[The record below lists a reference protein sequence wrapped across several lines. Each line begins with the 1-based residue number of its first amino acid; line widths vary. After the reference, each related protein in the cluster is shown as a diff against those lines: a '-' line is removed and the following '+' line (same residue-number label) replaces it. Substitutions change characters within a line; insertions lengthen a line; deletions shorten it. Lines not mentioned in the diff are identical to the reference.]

1 MFDDAGSEFALS
13 EFYFQVL
20 QLLRIACEWIKESM
34 DDLKDL
40 VDTLESNYMNPHLNV
55 SFLPG
60 SPQADKA
67 VTEAFKQCWKS
78 VMSHQ
83 QRHSEAL
90 LRRIAKKQE
99 EVEGLRDGVSYF

>member
-20 QLLRIACEWIKESM
+20 QLLRIASEWIKESM
-34 DDLKDL
+34 DDLESL
-40 VDTLESNYMNPHLNV
+40 VRTLEVNYIDPHIPEP
-55 SFLPG
+55 FLLG
-60 SPQADKA
+60 SPQANKA
-67 VTEAFKQCWKS
+67 VTEAFRQCWTS

-83 QRHSEAL
+83 KRHGEAL

-99 EVEGLRDGVSYF
+99 EVKGLRDGVSYF